1 MIHEILYIFIHW
13 DKWISWFID
22 ISWFVDILPDM
33 ILTSCEKCT
42 EKQKYTARKII
53 NYMKEHK
60 PNIWAEFVE
69 MYDPDKERIVSLEQF
84 LIEDQMKD

>member
-1 MIHEILYIFIHW
+1 
-13 DKWISWFID
+13 
-22 ISWFVDILPDM
+22 M